1 MCFQYCDKN
10 VLSVLQT
17 GDFRSGE
24 CIELLKEAD
33 IVVTNPPFSL
43 FREFIGQLMKY
54 QKSFLI
60 IGNVNAITYKEIFP
74 LIKTN
79 KLWLGPSITSG
90 DRKFNVPDDYSLNA
104 FVYMPCEPNT
114 TYTIGG
120 AAGANNLMIGTTSV
134 IPTAGTVV
142 SGTTNGAIRSITT
155 ASDAKYLLILVLRDT
170 DGATTSNRDSII
182 AENVANM
189 YVRTGGYTIS
199 GTSPSDHDSVSD
211 CKITC
216 EGGSYLASANALT
229 CRDVGSGYW
238 AAQSVISQG
247 DTGIR
252 NKCESGLTTIGY
264 GAGADELGDCGRVLH
279 VGEHQIYLR
288 SDKKTTPSL
297 NVGINGVVY
306 YSNMSTEVD
315 GNLKIKY
322 NDLIYSVYDDSM

>member
-1 MCFQYCDKN
+1 MKRLLLIFC
-10 VLSVLQT
+10 SVLMFSSSANAIFCQV
-17 GDFRSGE
+17 GYKVCNGE
-24 CIELLKEAD
+24 CIPNSQTCGSSGGGSGSGSTVNTCLTED
-33 IVVTNPPFSL
+33 TNL
-43 FREFIGQLMKY
+43 FDSSDYDVFYGY
-54 QKSFLI
+54 W
-60 IGNVNAITYKEIFP
+60 NANTAYKI
-74 LIKTN
+74 
-79 KLWLGPSITSG
+79 
-90 DRKFNVPDDYSLNA
+90 DDYSLNA